1 MKYSIGIDLG
11 TTNSELAY
19 SLLVSDGQSAPK
31 PSILS
36 IPQFVEPSIIESR
49 SVLPSSLYIGP
60 EEERDTANWALPWD
74 SMETAL
80 TDSNDA
86 SKAATDTPSDGGG
99 AIKRAKGFF
108 KKVFGLDSSSD
119 VAALGVSNPN
129 AFYLVGEIASRRAA
143 EYPERVVTSAKS
155 WLTCAKVDRHQPI
168 LPWNIPDAVCKVSPV
183 EASRR
188 YLAHFVAAWN
198 NAFPDDP
205 IFDQQVV
212 LAVPASFDESAR
224 ELTREAAGRA
234 GLNLETL
241 LFLEEP
247 QAALYSWLAESGDAW
262 RKELELGD
270 VTLVCDVGGGTTD
283 LSLIRAEE
291 EDGELILRR
300 LAVGNRLLLGGDNID
315 LALAHRAA
323 ELFKEQGVE
332 LNPWQSSALQ
342 RQCRDAKEAL
352 LASDDSTESDSYK
365 ISILGR
371 SSKLVGESVSI
382 LFPKADAIAIALE
395 GFFPKSLLTDRPKR
409 RSGMGL
415 REAGLPYES
424 DAAIMR
430 HVAAFLNSKFGD
442 SDDVVKPTRFLL
454 NGGVFKSKLIEARFE
469 EQLGEWYPDVKPT
482 NLSPDANLESA
493 VACGAAYY
501 GSVKHGSGVRIRGA
515 SPRSYYIGIETAAPA
530 IPGVKRP
537 LKALCVSPMGMEE
550 GSECEVPSEPFELLV
565 GEPATFRFFSS
576 TTRPQD
582 RPGVVVDW
590 FDPDE
595 QGADSS
601 SDLHETDPI
610 ETRFDSALDDES
622 ETLQDAEPEYVAVKF
637 HTGIT
642 ELGAMEIW
650 CDEVDGSRSW
660 TLQFSVREE

>member
-1 MKYSIGIDLG
+1 MAK
-11 TTNSELAY
+11 
-19 SLLVSDGQSAPK
+19 
-31 PSILS
+31 
-36 IPQFVEPSIIESR
+36 
-49 SVLPSSLYIGP
+49 
-60 EEERDTANWALPWD
+60 ER
-74 SMETAL
+74 
-80 TDSNDA
+80 
-86 SKAATDTPSDGGG
+86 
-99 AIKRAKGFF
+99 
-108 KKVFGLDSSSD
+108 
-119 VAALGVSNPN
+119 
-129 AFYLVGEIASRRAA
+129 
-143 EYPERVVTSAKS
+143 
-155 WLTCAKVDRHQPI
+155 
-168 LPWNIPDAVCKVSPV
+168 
-183 EASRR
+183 
-188 YLAHFVAAWN
+188 AWN
-198 NAFPDDP
+198 
-205 IFDQQVV
+205 
-212 LAVPASFDESAR
+212 
-224 ELTREAAGRA
+224 
-234 GLNLETL
+234 
-241 LFLEEP
+241 
-247 QAALYSWLAESGDAW
+247 
-262 RKELELGD
+262 

-300 LAVGNRLLLGGDNID
+300 LAVGNRLLPATILIS
-315 LALAHRAA
+315 LAHRAA
-323 ELFKEQGVE
+323 GSLRQGVE

-342 RQCRDAKEAL
+342 RQCRGVRRYPRRTIQL
-352 LASDDSTESDSYK
+352 SDSYK